1 MTGTATGTSEVTID
15 RAKQP
20 ITMLN
25 DRVLVHVPPAEGE
38 RRSRAGI
45 LIPATAQIGKRL
57 LWAQVAAVGPNV
69 RSVRA
74 GDTVLFNPEDTF
86 EVEVQGESCLIM
98 RERDIHAVASDRL
111 DSGTGLYL

>member
-1 MTGTATGTSEVTID
+1 MTDVSSGATAVGIANV
-15 RAKQP
+15 KQP

-25 DRVLVHVPPAEGE
+25 DRVLVREPPAEGE

-57 LWAQVAAVGPNV
+57 VWAQVVAVGPNV
-69 RSVRA
+69 RSLRA
-74 GDTVLFNPEDTF
+74 GDTVLFNPEDCF
-86 EVEVQGESCLIM
+86 EVEVQGDTCLIM